1 MPRRVELVDDL
12 RAKLIVNAFRQGEAI
27 PEEAVAAEFS
37 VSRTPIREALIVLEC
52 DGLVVSEP
60 NRGFRVASV
69 SIEAIRS
76 YFEAARA
83 IYEPVVLLVK
93 QRAAAAELRRLQSQL
108 EATGSETPERR
119 MLAHYQL
126 MCGLAERSRNPF
138 FVQSVRAC
146 EAYHCFVRSSVI
158 KTLPDRAADAATVE
172 LAAHDQNILDAL
184 LAGPDSDILDVLQQK
199 IEGSRI
205 FLLSNLL

>member
-1 MPRRVELVDDL
+1 MPRRVEVVDGL
-12 RAKLIVNAFRQGEAI
+12 RAKLIINAFRPGEAI

-37 VSRTPIREALIVLEC
+37 VSRTPIREALIVLGC

-83 IYEPVVLLVK
+83 IYEPLFLLVK

-108 EATGSETPERR
+108 EATGSERPEKR

-126 MCGLAERSRNPF
+126 RCSP
-138 FVQSVRAC
+138 
-146 EAYHCFVRSSVI
+146 
-158 KTLPDRAADAATVE
+158 
-172 LAAHDQNILDAL
+172 
-184 LAGPDSDILDVLQQK
+184 
-199 IEGSRI
+199 RI
-205 FLLSNLL
+205 GH